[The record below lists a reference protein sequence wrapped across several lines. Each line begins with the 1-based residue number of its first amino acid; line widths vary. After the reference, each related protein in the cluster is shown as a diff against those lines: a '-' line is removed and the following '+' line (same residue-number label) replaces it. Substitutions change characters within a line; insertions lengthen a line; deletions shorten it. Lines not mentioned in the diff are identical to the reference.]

1 MEMNLDL
8 GDYDYH
14 EHHPYNTSSEN
25 GNDVKRLSWRMSPE
39 ESWSDWTICLSVR
52 KGTASA
58 TMEHSKDGSSSIG
71 SDDLSSEE
79 FIREFHVHKVQVRR
93 DVGFCCLKEM

>member
-1 MEMNLDL
+1 MSLDL

-14 EHHPYNTSSEN
+14 EHHPFNTSSEN

-52 KGTASA
+52 KGREVA
-58 TMEHSKDGSSSIG
+58 TMERSYGGSISS
-71 SDDLSSEE
+71 SDDLLLDE
-79 FIREFHVHKVQVRR
+79 FHKEFHVHKVQVRR
-93 DVGFCCLKEM
+93 DVGFCCLKKM